1 MRYLESRRPVQDG
14 AQSRK
19 GDMRIH
25 SRDKFKMCAGR
36 HNDHRGEFLTDAGS
50 KRCIGRPV
58 SDGCSERCGD
68 CGREDTMGRG
78 PWNVGNV

>member
-1 MRYLESRRPVQDG
+1 MRYLERLTPVRDG
-14 AQSRK
+14 AHSRK

-25 SRDKFKMCAGR
+25 SGDKFKMCAGR
-36 HNDHRGEFLTDAGS
+36 HNGHRREFLTDGCS

-68 CGREDTMGRG
+68 CGREDTMVRG
-78 PWNVGNV
+78 P